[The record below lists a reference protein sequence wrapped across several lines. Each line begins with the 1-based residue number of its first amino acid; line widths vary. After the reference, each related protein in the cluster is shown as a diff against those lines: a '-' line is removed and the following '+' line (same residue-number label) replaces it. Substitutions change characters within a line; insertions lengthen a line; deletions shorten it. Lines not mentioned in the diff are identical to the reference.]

1 MNNIVLVNLTRY
13 NSTKDMCRFGK
24 AENIKDDKKLII
36 LYSKKCKKMLEA
48 RGTATSY
55 HNG

>member
-13 NSTKDMCRFGK
+13 NSTKDMCRFSK

-36 LYSKKCKKMLEA
+36 LYYKGGGGVLTHLLKS
-48 RGTATSY
+48 
-55 HNG
+55 

>member
-24 AENIKDDKKLII
+24 TENIKDDKKLII
-36 LYSKKCKKMLEA
+36 LVRVLYYKYVLC
-48 RGTATSY
+48 
-55 HNG
+55 